1 MYGMIVADFRW
12 DYGFGQRLVEDFVKT
27 SKQVKEAV
35 QFSCWACSWWCAGC
49 AATAAIDRCLW
60 RGILSSS
67 CRPPSVLATQ
77 WLQPLLA
84 NVNGIAIFWG
94 YLSDD
99 DLQHGKRHTAALP
112 SSSNPAGWSWTPLT
126 TTGWNKIL
134 QLRLQGSVPSILV
147 LGHLVL
153 IQLYLR
159 ENLCQPVKIKH
170 GDTA

>member
-1 MYGMIVADFRW
+1 M
-12 DYGFGQRLVEDFVKT
+12 
-27 SKQVKEAV
+27 
-35 QFSCWACSWWCAGC
+35 
-49 AATAAIDRCLW
+49 AAASL
-60 RGILSSS
+60 G
-67 CRPPSVLATQ
+67 
-77 WLQPLLA
+77 

-94 YLSDD
+94 YLSDN
-99 DLQHGKRHTAALP
+99 DLQHWKRHTAALP

-159 ENLCQPVKIKH
+159 ENLCQPVQIKH
-170 GDTA
+170 GALHNS